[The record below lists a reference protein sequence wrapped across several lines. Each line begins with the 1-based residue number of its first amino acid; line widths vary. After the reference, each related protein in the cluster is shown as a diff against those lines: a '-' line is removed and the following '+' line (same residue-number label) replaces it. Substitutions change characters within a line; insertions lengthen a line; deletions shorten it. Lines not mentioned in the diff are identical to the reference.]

1 MTILDV
7 AARERAR
14 AAFRELA
21 TTTQAEVE
29 ARLASVLEARRARLA
44 AIAPEA
50 ARPLDAAADLVL
62 RGGKRFRAVL
72 VRAAYEGL
80 AAEGAPREPAIVGG
94 AAYELVQAYLL
105 VQDDWM
111 DGDVTRRG
119 GRTAHERLA
128 DELGS
133 AHLGACSAVLASD
146 LLFGYALEL
155 LTSDALGAR
164 ERLTALRTLLE
175 THEAVVAGQHLDVT
189 HRAPSVELLHAL
201 KTGSYT
207 VRGPLRLG
215 FALAGAEPS
224 SLDGALEA
232 FAEPVGLAFQL
243 RDDLLGTFG
252 SEARTGKPV
261 GNDLALGKRTAVLR
275 AAEERVPAHELA
287 RALEHAR
294 EGQAAQAALT
304 LRQHGVLEVVARRID
319 ELIVA
324 GARAALS
331 LPLRDASRQALAGA
345 ALELAWE
352 DA

>member
-1 MTILDV
+1 MTTLD
-7 AARERAR
+7 AATRAHAR
-14 AAFRELA
+14 AAFRALA
-21 TTTQAEVE
+21 LSTQGAVE
-29 ARLASVLEARRARLA
+29 AHLARVLEERRARLA

-72 VRAAYEGL
+72 VRAAF
-80 AAEGAPREPAIVGG
+80 EGAAPEGATHEAAVIGG

-111 DGDVTRRG
+111 DGDATRRG
-119 GRTAHERLA
+119 GPTAHERLA
-128 DELGS
+128 AELGS

-155 LTSDALGAR
+155 LTSEVLGA
-164 ERLTALRTLLE
+164 EQRLAALRTLLE

-215 FALAGAEPS
+215 LALAGVSPS
-224 SLDGALEA
+224 SLERELEA

-252 SEARTGKPV
+252 AEARTGKPV

-275 AAEERVPAHELA
+275 AAEELVPEGELPLVLA
-287 RALEHAR
+287 DAR
-294 EGQAAQAALT
+294 EGHAARAAEA
-304 LRQHGVLEVVARRID
+304 LRRHRVLDVVARRID
-319 ELIVA
+319 ELVTA
-324 GARAALS
+324 GARAALA
-331 LPLRDASRQALAGA
+331 LPLRHESRVALAGA
-345 ALELAWE
+345 SLELAWE
-352 DA
+352 EP